1 MKKKLLKQMEVF
13 DLIGQNKLTPNQ
25 YYILCCIRD
34 SVTPLQM
41 NLHLELRQL
50 KNAGWIKD
58 KKDGFYQVEPAAM
71 KLIDKIEKFF
81 VVQKKKTSLQ
91 IMGKEYAERIKQWR
105 GIFPNQ
111 LGGHGKPLRGSPK
124 NIENNFRW
132 FFENHDYDWDTVMKA
147 TDFYIRQ
154 QEVKDSNHKYTRQA
168 HYFIRKSDGV
178 VQSDLANYCELI
190 LSGGEENNN
199 PKFKT
204 KVV

>member
-1 MKKKLLKQMEVF
+1 MKKELLKQMEVF
-13 DLIGQNKLTPNQ
+13 DLIGSNKLTPNQ

-50 KNAGWIKD
+50 NNAGWLKEKD
-58 KKDGFYQVEPAAM
+58 SGYQVEPHGI
-71 KLIDKIEKFF
+71 KLINQIEKFF

-91 IMGKEYAERIKQWR
+91 IMGKAYSEKIKQWR
-105 GIFPNQ
+105 EIFPNK

-132 FFENHDYDWDTVMKA
+132 FFENHDYDWDVVMKA

-178 VQSDLANYCELI
+178 VQSDLANYCELV
-190 LSGGEENNN
+190 LSGGDQET